1 MTTRPDR
8 LNFFLATKLT
18 EEPFY
23 LGLKAHN
30 MLTEK
35 QRRKKDF
42 FGNFPLLSHH
52 VGQSQKLNFVAER
65 DEGDGLYTSQYFY
78 TNVEISYNWKI
89 GKWKTGEQL
98 SDWRVG

>member
-1 MTTRPDR
+1 MAQ
-8 LNFFLATKLT
+8 FFFATKLT

-23 LGLKAHN
+23 LGLKVRN

-35 QRRKKDF
+35 LDITRNQSRKRDF